1 MLYIC
6 HLCTICVCGSS
17 QRPASELFPPV
28 VQREVSSC
36 KCARMIEE
44 CPCQTSVRCKAIGK
58 VCVQELLELWWA
70 QVSNSWCGNNVEVM
84 MVQQRFC
91 PILHHLIMLLS
102 YSNLR
107 TWILYVAYPN
117 KSQLTDIYLYLSY
130 ASALNLSWLKKQV
143 GGLFRSLVDVSRHK
157 LIETQVFFRIWWEPC
172 WQNSI
177 RSNFTGC
184 KFLYLSPIVFGLN
197 FHLLFAYSQCVPF

>member
-1 MLYIC
+1 
-6 HLCTICVCGSS
+6 
-17 QRPASELFPPV
+17 
-28 VQREVSSC
+28 
-36 KCARMIEE
+36 
-44 CPCQTSVRCKAIGK
+44 
-58 VCVQELLELWWA
+58 
-70 QVSNSWCGNNVEVM
+70 

-130 ASALNLSWLKKQV
+130 ASALTMSWLKKQV

-172 WQNSI
+172 
-177 RSNFTGC
+177 
-184 KFLYLSPIVFGLN
+184 
-197 FHLLFAYSQCVPF
+197 

>member
-58 VCVQELLELWWA
+58 VCVKEFLELWLA
-70 QVSNSWCGNNVEVM
+70 QVSNSWCRNNVEVM
-84 MVQQRFC
+84 MVQQRFR

-102 YSNLR
+102 CSNLL
-107 TWILYVAYPN
+107 TWLLYVAYPN
-117 KSQLTDIYLYLSY
+117 ILQLTDIYIYIWVMHPLPLYVLVEE
-130 ASALNLSWLKKQV
+130 ASWWIILKPSRCVKTQADWNSGIFQDLVGALL
-143 GGLFRSLVDVSRHK
+143 
-157 LIETQVFFRIWWEPC
+157 TVFNPLELHR
-172 WQNSI
+172 
-177 RSNFTGC
+177 
-184 KFLYLSPIVFGLN
+184 L
-197 FHLLFAYSQCVPF
+197 